1 VLRFFSIST
10 LFYHKK
16 QKNLPFYQKKQK
28 IYRKMLIFAEEI
40 LFFNIMQLPELIAQ
54 ISATH
59 DFFKNQAARQVDTM
73 LTLRNWLIGFYL
85 VEYEQRGI
93 DRAAYGEKLLVNISK
108 SLQKNKVTGYSVT
121 NLKLYRQLYSAYPL
135 IGQTL
140 SDQFKHALLIGHFAL
155 KVQVAQTNDS
165 LSPDIN
171 LMLTQLSF
179 SHFIEF
185 LKCDTPLQR
194 AFYEIQS
201 LQNQWTVRDLNRART
216 SLLYERTGLSTDK
229 KSVLDA
235 HKNGAPLQPNDVIRN
250 PYILEFLGLEAREK
264 YDELDLETAIINH
277 LQHFLIELGQGFCF
291 EARQKRITFDN
302 THYRIDLVFYHRI
315 LKCHVLI
322 DLKIGDFT
330 PADAGQMNMYLN
342 HYKNEM
348 LAEDDNP
355 PIGIILCAN
364 KNETLVK
371 YATSGLSEQVFVRKY
386 LVNLPSEADLKAI
399 IEAERLKM

>member
-1 VLRFFSIST
+1 M
-10 LFYHKK
+10 H
-16 QKNLPFYQKKQK
+16 
-28 IYRKMLIFAEEI
+28 
-40 LFFNIMQLPELIAQ
+40 LPELITQ
-54 ISATH
+54 ISVTH

-73 LTLRNWLIGFYL
+73 LTIRNWLIGFYL

-93 DRAAYGEKLLVNISK
+93 DRTVYGERLYRNLAQTFKKQGLSGLS
-108 SLQKNKVTGYSVT
+108 YT
-121 NLKLYRQLYSAYPL
+121 NLHLYKQFYNAYPQ
-135 IGQTL
+135 IVQTV
-140 SDQFKHALLIGHFAL
+140 SEQFKDILLTNNFAL
-155 KVQVAQTNDS
+155 KLREKQPVNQY
-165 LSPDIN
+165 SPDIK
-171 LMLTQLSF
+171 LLLTQLSF

-185 LKCDTPLQR
+185 LKCDLPLQR

-201 LQNQWTVRDLNRART
+201 IQNQWTVRDLNRART

-229 KSVLDA
+229 KGVLET
-235 HKNGAPLQPNDVIRN
+235 HQNGTPIQPNDIIRN
-250 PYILEFLGLEAREK
+250 PYILEFLGLEGREK

-386 LVNLPSEADLKAI
+386 LINLPSEADLKAI